1 MCNSDQILACTV
13 DTLFLLQVIA
23 SLVYA
28 DNGAPVEKTSDGEA
42 PLLASQDGV
51 EFASCDR
58 PSKMLHGHASF
69 KLKISQ
75 VLS

>member
-1 MCNSDQILACTV
+1 M
-13 DTLFLLQVIA
+13 
-23 SLVYA
+23 YA